1 MSTKSIFDTEPTQWG
16 LRGDPNL
23 WAALGEI
30 FKDHTFDMP
39 PMDFESELDN
49 QFNTFLEE
57 KGRPQSDRVVW
68 VPSFP
73 QYGMSGGAVS
83 LEWWNE
89 KGLPL
94 LKERYR
100 REYEK
105 TKAL

>member
-1 MSTKSIFDTEPTQWG
+1 MVIFEIDPIHWG
-16 LRGDPNL
+16 LRGDPYL
-23 WAALGEI
+23 WKELANQFSG
-30 FKDHTFDMP
+30 FKLDTAPAHFD
-39 PMDFESELDN
+39 SVLD
-49 QFNTFLEE
+49 QKFNTFLEE

-105 TKAL
+105 SKAL